1 MKKLMII
8 AAVALSTV
16 CAEAAT
22 VSWKSGNLYVAS
34 SAKGG
39 WDSSATTQLIGKQ
52 GVVAYVA
59 AILINSDAYSSL
71 ASATQKDIWDSYGNK
86 DITKIGDGYANAVQV
101 QTTGSS
107 NSATVQTASEGST
120 TYYAVL
126 LATYHDT
133 TFDKDFYIATTAT
146 TTTSATGAGSVS
158 YAISTVGAAEGGGWQ
173 PVPEP
178 TSGLLMLVGLA
189 GLALKRK
196 RT

>member
-52 GVVAYVA
+52 GVVAYIA
-59 AILINSDAYSSL
+59 AILVDSETYSSL

-86 DITKIGDGYANAVQV
+86 DITKIGEGYTNASRV
-101 QTTGSS
+101 QTNGTANNG
-107 NSATVQTASEGST
+107 APQTASEGST

-126 LATYHDT
+126 LATYHDAT
-133 TFDKDFYIATTAT
+133 YEKDFYIATTAT
-146 TTTSATGAGSVS
+146 VTTGANGAGS
-158 YAISTVGAAEGGGWQ
+158 YANAISNVGAAEGGGWQ

-196 RT
+196 CA